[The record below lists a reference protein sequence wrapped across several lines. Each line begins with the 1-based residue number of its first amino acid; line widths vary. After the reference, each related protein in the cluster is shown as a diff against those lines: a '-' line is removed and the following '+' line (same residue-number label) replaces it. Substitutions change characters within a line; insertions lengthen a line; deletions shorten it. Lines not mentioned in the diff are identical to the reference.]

1 MSEHPEHRSTGRALE
16 ARKTGKIPVAL
27 PLSWSNYRLKS
38 SFVLIKFLYA
48 VTGIKRIFAI
58 FRGREI
64 TTLSSPIAEHSGVT
78 VRQCLA

>member
-48 VTGIKRIFAI
+48 VTGIKRIFAF
-58 FRGREI
+58 FRGGKV
-64 TTLSSPIAEHSGVT
+64 HKY
-78 VRQCLA
+78 